1 MRRYWILAGVFLAL
15 PVAAAEDLSAAIAAC
30 RAEQDAAAR
39 LECYDRQ
46 ADRLN
51 ERAASA
57 AAAPVTPAAAAT
69 PGAEAAVA
77 GATVAAAATSAS
89 PAASAPA
96 AQSAATGT
104 AAAKAVTPEEQFGY
118 GAGAMARADTDQK
131 KEEAAKTALNEIV
144 ATVTQVST
152 RQRGEFVVTLDN
164 GQVWAQKAPESNVR
178 VKVGDQVRIKSGAL
192 NSYMLSLTRSDR
204 TTRVTRVR

>member
-1 MRRYWILAGVFLAL
+1 
-15 PVAAAEDLSAAIAAC
+15 
-30 RAEQDAAAR
+30 
-39 LECYDRQ
+39 
-46 ADRLN
+46 
-51 ERAASA
+51 
-57 AAAPVTPAAAAT
+57 
-69 PGAEAAVA
+69 
-77 GATVAAAATSAS
+77 VAAAATSAS